1 MSAPPIEP
9 AVLLLVEDD
18 PTNRALVRAVL
29 SRAPQVRLR
38 DALVTET
45 ATLAGARAAL
55 ASIRPDVV
63 LLDVRLPDG
72 NGLDLARDLALEGRL
87 PTPRVVVMSASVLP
101 AERDA
106 AMAAGGDVFMAKPF
120 RPAELIELLAKWMIG
135 PEQR

>member
-38 DALVTET
+38 DALITEA

-72 NGLDLARDLALEGRL
+72 NGLDLARDLALQGRL
-87 PTPRVVVMSASVLP
+87 PTPRVVVSASVLP
-101 AERDA
+101 AERAA

-120 RPAELIELLAKWMIG
+120 RPAELIELLATWIIG